1 MATHLSHD
9 TIVCDTTRLQEF
21 INSGNYNYNSELDS
35 SERPSLLG
43 KAIDAF
49 KSWLDKTMN
58 DIMNGVDQTLFSSNI
73 MKYVWI
79 ALAII
84 LLLVIIYVMYKKRIF
99 IFKPKASST
108 GDYEVVEDNIYGID
122 FEDEIERALATG
134 NFKEAV
140 RLRYLHC
147 LRILSDTQAIV
158 WMPHKTPLQYTQEF
172 NHNDFKQLTRRYVLV
187 RYGDYEATRNTYDT
201 ITQLSKNVESFL
213 NDNQP
218 TTEGGDEP

>member
-1 MATHLSHD
+1 MVTHLSHD

-84 LLLVIIYVMYKKRIF
+84 LLLVIIYVIYKKRIF

-108 GDYEVVEDNIYGID
+108 GGYEVVEDNIYGID
-122 FEDEIERALATG
+122 FEDEIERALTAG

-140 RLRYLHC
+140 RLRYLHAC
-147 LRILSDTQAIV
+147 G
-158 WMPHKTPLQYTQEF
+158 F
-172 NHNDFKQLTRRYVLV
+172 
-187 RYGDYEATRNTYDT
+187 
-201 ITQLSKNVESFL
+201 
-213 NDNQP
+213 
-218 TTEGGDEP
+218 